1 MSELE
6 NKLLFPPSPFQEMA
20 IKNGRSGNARGA
32 SLLTQILFPPLSQ
45 FTVLALRLFFFS
57 LTPTTIQYTTGSI
70 SFSPLASY
78 FGLFSSS
85 PPSSF
90 GLYILQKKD
99 RRAKDKRRLLLHDF
113 DILKRVSRKEGE
125 KRQNLEAKVGLPV
138 SLSPSFLSPP
148 STSLSLALFFT
159 PLWHC

>member
-6 NKLLFPPSPFQEMA
+6 NKLLFPPSPFQELA
-20 IKNGRSGNARGA
+20 KKNGRSGNARGA
-32 SLLTQILFPPLSQ
+32 SLLTQILFPPRSQ

-125 KRQNLEAKVGLPV
+125 KKTKPGSKSRTSGFPSSQVFYPLQVLPW
-138 SLSPSFLSPP
+138 LSFYSS
-148 STSLSLALFFT
+148 
-159 PLWHC
+159 LWHC